1 MPRRPI
7 LFLTI
12 VACLLAAVSASS
24 ASAASNQE
32 VTFESPLDFVDASV
46 RGQTFDEVSAFGVRS
61 IRVML
66 YWKDV
71 APNATSRLRPKG
83 DLSAPSSYDWSK
95 YQPIFDEAESRGMR
109 VLLTVT
115 SPAPIWATKRA
126 NDDVTRPSPDRF
138 REFVMAVSRQFG
150 STVTQYSFINQP
162 NLPQFLT
169 PQYEKGKA
177 VSPAIYRGLYD
188 AALRGLKAVGDTKP
202 VLMGETAPNGAAPR
216 TVAPIDFLRGAL
228 CLNSQYK
235 RVGGCTKLRVDGWA
249 HHAYTRRDGP
259 LVLPV
264 ERLVTVGAL
273 SRLTDAL
280 DRAAKTGAVKRKLK
294 VYLTEFG
301 VQSVP
306 DPNYGVSLQQQ
317 NEFRAIA
324 EKIAYD
330 NPRVASFSQYL
341 MTDDPPTGKGSNCCG
356 RFESGLKTSKRV
368 NKPAYDGF
376 RLPMVAELRGSSVRL
391 WGLVRPAKGLVDVTL
406 QRRSGSGAW
415 KTISEP
421 VTNSRGVWTARS
433 SKVKSGSWRVL
444 WIGPDDVTYESP
456 AVRAYT
462 WPSRLR

>member
-1 MPRRPI
+1 MPVRPF
-7 LFLTI
+7 LFLAL
-12 VACLLAAVSASS
+12 VASLFMTVAAPP
-24 ASAASNQE
+24 ASAASSQT
-32 VTFESPLDFVDASV
+32 VTFESPLDFIDAGKRS
-46 RGQTFDEVSAFGVRS
+46 QTFDEISAFGVRS
-61 IRVML
+61 IRVLL

-71 APNATSRLRPKG
+71 APNATSRIRPKV
-83 DLSAPSSYDWSK
+83 DLTSPASYDWSK
-95 YQPIFDEAESRGMR
+95 YEPILDEAQRRGMR

-126 NDDVTRPSPDRF
+126 GDEVTRPVPDRF
-138 REFVMAVSRQFG
+138 REFVIAVSRQFG
-150 STVTQYSFINQP
+150 AHVSQYSFINEP
-162 NLPQFLT
+162 NLPQFLK
-169 PQYEKGKA
+169 PQYEHGKA

-188 AALRGLKAVGDTKP
+188 AALRGLKAAGDTKP

-216 TVAPIDFLRGAL
+216 TVAPIDFLRGVL
-228 CLNSQYK
+228 CLNSKYQ

-249 HHAYTRRDGP
+249 HHAYTRKEGP
-259 LVLPV
+259 LALPPQ
-264 ERLVTVGAL
+264 RLVTVGSL

-280 DRAAKTGAVKRKLK
+280 NRAAKTGAVKRNLK
-294 VYLTEFG
+294 IYLTEFG

-324 EKIAYD
+324 EKIAYN

-341 MTDDPPTGKGSNCCG
+341 MTDDPPTGTGANCCG
-356 RFESGLKTSKRV
+356 RFESGLRTSAGV
-368 NKPAYDGF
+368 NKPSFDGF
-376 RLPMVAELRGSSVRL
+376 RLPVVAELRGSSVKL
-391 WGLVRPAKGLVDVTL
+391 WGLVRPATDRVDVAL

-421 VTNSRGVWTARS
+421 VTNSRGVWTATS
-433 SKVKSGSWRVL
+433 TKVKNGAWRVL
-444 WIGPDDVTYESP
+444 WVGPDDVTYESP